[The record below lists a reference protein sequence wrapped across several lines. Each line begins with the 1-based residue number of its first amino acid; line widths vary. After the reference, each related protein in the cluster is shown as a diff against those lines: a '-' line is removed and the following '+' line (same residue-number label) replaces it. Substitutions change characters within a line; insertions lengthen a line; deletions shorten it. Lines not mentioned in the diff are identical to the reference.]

1 MKGYWRRSFY
11 VFLCVGLL
19 FSLVSCGSDDDNST
33 NTDLLVAFT
42 IGDVGGPG
50 SVQRYN
56 GTTGAS
62 LGAFTSGGGL
72 IEPVHAVFGPDGNL
86 YVCDIGNGAVLRYNG
101 TTGAFLSTF
110 ISGIPHGEDPTF
122 GFSLGPI
129 GRALTKRLSQKA
141 RVESA
146 EAWLSR
152 LDEIH
157 ARSKLPTAARTAWYC
172 SGCPHNSST
181 AALAGTFVSA
191 GLDVPTGLVFG
202 PDGNLYVSSFNN
214 NVVLRYSGR
223 TGASIGIFASS
234 NELSGPEQ
242 LVFGPDGDLY
252 VASFNSNSVERFKGA
267 TGEPRRTFVTPGSGG
282 LNGPTGVAFGRD
294 GNLYVS
300 SNTSGE
306 VLRYDGGTGAFKS
319 IFVPAGKLLF
329 PAFLTFT
336 P

>member
-122 GFSLGPI
+122 GFSLRPLGLAFGPDGNLYI
-129 GRALTKRLSQKA
+129 SNDFTNDVKRYNGTTGASL
-141 RVESA
+141 
-146 EAWLSR
+146 
-152 LDEIH
+152 
-157 ARSKLPTAARTAWYC
+157 
-172 SGCPHNSST
+172 
-181 AALAGTFVSA
+181 GTFVSA

-252 VASFNSNSVERFKGA
+252 VASFNSNSVERFKGT
-267 TGEPRRTFVTPGSGG
+267 TGEPMRTFVTPGSGG
-282 LNGPTGVAFGRD
+282 LNVPTGLAFGRD

-306 VLRYDGGTGAFKS
+306 VLRYDGTTGAPVGTG
-319 IFVPAGKLLF
+319 
-329 PAFLTFT
+329 
-336 P
+336 

>member
-19 FSLVSCGSDDDNST
+19 FSLVSCGSDDDST

-42 IGDVGGPG
+42 TNDVGGPG

-62 LGAFTSGGGL
+62 LGPFASGGGL
-72 IEPVHAVFGPDGNL
+72 SEPVHAVFGPDGNL

-110 ISGIPHGEDPTF
+110 VSGIDNGVDPTF
-122 GFSLGPI
+122 GFTLGPL
-129 GRALTKRLSQKA
+129 G
-141 RVESA
+141 
-146 EAWLSR
+146 
-152 LDEIH
+152 
-157 ARSKLPTAARTAWYC
+157 
-172 SGCPHNSST
+172 
-181 AALAGTFVSA
+181 LAFGPDGNLYVSNDFTNNVQRFNGTTGASLGTFVSA

-202 PDGNLYVSSFNN
+202 PDGNLYVSSFNT
-214 NVVLRYSGR
+214 NVVQRYSGR
-223 TGASIGIFASS
+223 TGASMGIFAIS

-252 VASFNSNSVERFKGA
+252 VASFTSNSVERFKGT

-300 SNTSGE
+300 SNASGE
-306 VLRYDGGTGAFKS
+306 VLRYDGTTGAFMN
-319 IFVPAGKLLF
+319 IFVAAGKPIL

>member
-62 LGAFTSGGGL
+62 LGAF
-72 IEPVHAVFGPDGNL
+72 A
-86 YVCDIGNGAVLRYNG
+86 
-101 TTGAFLSTF
+101 
-110 ISGIPHGEDPTF
+110 
-122 GFSLGPI
+122 
-129 GRALTKRLSQKA
+129 
-141 RVESA
+141 
-146 EAWLSR
+146 
-152 LDEIH
+152 
-157 ARSKLPTAARTAWYC
+157 
-172 SGCPHNSST
+172 
-181 AALAGTFVSA
+181 SA

>member
-19 FSLVSCGSDDDNST
+19 FSLVSCGSDDDDST

-42 IGDVGGPG
+42 TNDTFGPG
-50 SVQRYN
+50 SLQRYN

-122 GFSLGPI
+122 GFSLGPLGLAFGPDGNLYI
-129 GRALTKRLSQKA
+129 SNDFTNDVKRYNGTTGASL
-141 RVESA
+141 
-146 EAWLSR
+146 
-152 LDEIH
+152 
-157 ARSKLPTAARTAWYC
+157 
-172 SGCPHNSST
+172 
-181 AALAGTFVSA
+181 GTFVSA

-223 TGASIGIFASS
+223 TGASIGIFAIS

-252 VASFNSNSVERFKGA
+252 VASFNSNSVERFKGT

-306 VLRYDGGTGAFKS
+306 VLRYDGETGAFKS
-319 IFVPAGKLLF
+319 IFVPAGTLLF